1 MDTRSQFDDWGENLK
16 PNAENLLDEGGS
28 GSSFTFLCILVF
40 LTTLGLTMLYSASYN
55 EALIHNLPNDYYFKR
70 QLLFVVLAFVCSLII
85 RFIPV
90 SWIRTVSY
98 PLLAISLVL
107 MLMTLFSPFG
117 QERLGSR
124 RWLEIGPLPSLQPS
138 ELVKV
143 CMILFLSAYFAS
155 EKTKK
160 NLFLRMVIPLFITFL
175 FAFLILAQKDYSTT
189 ILFLGVCIAMFIASG
204 MKVSHLLLLLA
215 FLGTGGTCVMLL
227 EPYRVKRVA
236 SFLFSNI
243 DPNGINYQVTNSLK
257 AIQQGG
263 LFGVGLGNG
272 QYKLGLIPEVQ
283 SDFIFASICEET
295 GFLGA
300 CLIVILFIMFAILGF
315 KAYARMRSRNL
326 FLSYLAFGTTT
337 LVVLQA
343 IVNISVVTGVL
354 PPTGIPLPFFSQ
366 GGTNLFVILCSCAL
380 LYRVLLISSGRQP
393 IEKSKSS
400 RKQKQ
405 QFVFPQG
412 KELS

>member
-1 MDTRSQFDDWGENLK
+1 MDTRSQFDDWDENLR
-16 PNAENLLDEGGS
+16 PRAENLLDDGGT
-28 GSSFTFLCILVF
+28 GSSFTFLCILVI

-55 EALIHNLPNDYYFKR
+55 EALIHNLPYDYYFKR
-70 QLLFVVLAFVCSLII
+70 QLLFVALAFACSLVI

-90 SWIRTVSY
+90 SLIRWVSY
-98 PLLAISLVL
+98 PLLVISLVL
-107 MLMTLFSPFG
+107 MLMTLFTPFG

-143 CMILFLSAYFAS
+143 CMILFLSAYFSS

-160 NLFLRMVIPLFITFL
+160 NIVVSMVIPLFITFL

-189 ILFLGVCIAMFIASG
+189 ILFLGVCIAMFIAAG
-204 MKVSHLLLLLA
+204 MHISQLLLLLA
-215 FLGTGGTCVMLL
+215 FLGTGGTCIMLL

-257 AIQQGG
+257 AIRQGG

-300 CLIVILFIMFAILGF
+300 SLIVILFVMFAILGF

-326 FLSYLAFGTTT
+326 FLSYLAFGTTI

-366 GGTNLFVILCSCAL
+366 GGTNLFVILSSCAL
-380 LYRVLLISSGRQP
+380 LYRVLLVSSGRQP
-393 IEKSKSS
+393 IERSKSS
-400 RKQKQ
+400 KKQKQ
-405 QFVFPQG
+405 QVVFPQE
-412 KELS
+412 KELP